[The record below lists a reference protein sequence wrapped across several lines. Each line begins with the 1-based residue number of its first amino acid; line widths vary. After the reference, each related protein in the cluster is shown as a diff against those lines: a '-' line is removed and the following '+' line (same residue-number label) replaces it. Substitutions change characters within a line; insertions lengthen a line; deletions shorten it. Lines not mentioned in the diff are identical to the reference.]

1 MSEHRRHRHNKK
13 AGGKSFVILPVI
25 FFIGIFTVL
34 YVALTP
40 AFGPLASAVGS
51 LFSDTEKDYST
62 SYKNIFVPVIE
73 ETTFAVS
80 EEKKQETPQE
90 TTQKTVDI
98 EDVVFPNYGN
108 QFGDIRI
115 PDCGVEC
122 PLFLGDGDIALRNG
136 VGVYYG
142 SGIPGYGKTVL
153 VAGHNNT
160 FFNGLKNA
168 APGQEIYIRT
178 SYGNFVY
185 TVKETAVKD
194 SLDVT
199 AYDLAADQES
209 LILYTCY
216 PFDEIG
222 LTSQRFFVY
231 ADYTSGVVI
240 DKDTE

>member
-13 AGGKSFVILPVI
+13 AGGKSFAVLPII

-34 YVALTP
+34 YVALAPT
-40 AFGPLASAVGS
+40 FGPLASAVGT
-51 LFSDTEKDYST
+51 LFSDAEKDYST

-73 ETTFAVS
+73 ETTVS
-80 EEKKQETPQE
+80 AETDKKGESSETP
-90 TTQKTVDI
+90 QKTVDV
-98 EDVVFPNYGN
+98 EEVEFPNYGN

-115 PDCGVEC
+115 PGCGVDC

-136 VGVYYG
+136 AGIYYG
-142 SGIPGYGKTVL
+142 SGIPGYGKTIL

-168 APGQEIYIRT
+168 EPGQEIYVRT

-185 TVKETAVKD
+185 TVRETAVVEA
-194 SLDVT
+194 LDVT
-199 AYDLAADQES
+199 AYDLAADEES

-222 LTSQRFFVY
+222 LTTKRFFVY
-231 ADYTSGVVI
+231 ADFTSGVVI
-240 DKDTE
+240 DKDAE